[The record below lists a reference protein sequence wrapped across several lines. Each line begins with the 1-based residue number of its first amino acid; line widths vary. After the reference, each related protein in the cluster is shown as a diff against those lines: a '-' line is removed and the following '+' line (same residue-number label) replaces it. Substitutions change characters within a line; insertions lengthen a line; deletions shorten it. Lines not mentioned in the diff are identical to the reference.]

1 MEWSKYNSKY
11 MVEMPL
17 FPLNTVLF
25 PGTPLKL
32 RIFEPRYLKMIA
44 LCIEKNQPFGVVLIH
59 EGVEAQGPLAK
70 PHPIGCSAHITQVEE
85 LPAGHL
91 NIIVVG
97 KERFRI
103 LSTDEA
109 SQPYLMGNVEPY
121 PLQLGDKMSMSAVG
135 DRLHVWLNCYL
146 EAFNWATSV
155 KLDISQLPQ
164 DPLSF
169 AFMAATLLQI
179 PLDQKQKLL
188 ACESADDFLKA
199 VETTFRREL
208 ALLHATNFGVRP
220 NSDEPFS
227 RN

>member
-1 MEWSKYNSKY
+1 M
-11 MVEMPL
+11 MDLPL

-32 RIFEPRYLKMIA
+32 RIFEPRYLEMVA
-44 LCIEKNQPFGVVLIH
+44 LCIENKQPFGVVLIQ

-70 PHPIGCSAHITQVEE
+70 PHPIGCSARITQVEE
-85 LPAGHL
+85 LADGHL
-91 NIIVVG
+91 NIIVIG

-103 LSTDEA
+103 LSVDGT
-109 SQPYLMGNVEPY
+109 SRPYLLGKVELY
-121 PLQLGDKMSMSAVG
+121 PLQPGDGEWMSAVG
-135 DRLHVWLNCYL
+135 DRLHIWLHRYL

-169 AFMAATLLQI
+169 AFMAATILQI

-188 ACESADDFLKA
+188 AFENAVDFLTTL
-199 VETTFRREL
+199 ETTFRREL
-208 ALLHATNFGVRP
+208 ALLHATNFGVKP
-220 NSDEPFS
+220 DSGETFS